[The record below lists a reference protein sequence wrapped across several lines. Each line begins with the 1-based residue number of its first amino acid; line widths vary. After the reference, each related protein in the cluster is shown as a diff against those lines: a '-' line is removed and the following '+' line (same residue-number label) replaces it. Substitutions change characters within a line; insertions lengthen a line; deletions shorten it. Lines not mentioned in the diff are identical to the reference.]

1 MFVGR
6 LTAAEEVEP
15 QGPQGQEEA
24 QADEYESGFHEEF
37 LSRGRPVGRTTP
49 VSHHYNHRLRS
60 LGSPAKLGAGKP
72 EPEAL
77 VAGDP
82 VKTLREAVR
91 RMTWTV
97 EPGAFA
103 LIGFRGP
110 PEAGDLDCLSHPPAQ
125 LVREPVET
133 TLLVRDDRAEAV
145 IARHAD
151 ARCER
156 DLAWIRE
163 LARAGI
169 PIGAVCGFSRDH
181 LFVARARLAATR
193 AVLDRVFPQGPPSPR
208 SG

>member
-1 MFVGR
+1 
-6 LTAAEEVEP
+6 
-15 QGPQGQEEA
+15 
-24 QADEYESGFHEEF
+24 
-37 LSRGRPVGRTTP
+37 
-49 VSHHYNHRLRS
+49 LRS
-60 LGSPAKLGAGKP
+60 LGGSAKLGAGKP

-82 VKTLREAVR
+82 VKTLREAVG

-97 EPGAFA
+97 ELGAFA

-125 LVREPVET
+125 LVREPGET
-133 TLLVRDDRAEAV
+133 TLLVRDDRAEEV

-156 DLAWIRE
+156 DLAWIRFETPMGWEVVGFLALVSGE
-163 LARAGI
+163 LARADI

-193 AVLDRVFPQGPPSPR
+193 AVLDRLFPQGPASPS